1 MNVVNMKP
9 TATIDQSRLVR
20 RINHPSIHTTTTTSG
35 VPYFNKAVMNQPF
48 WQQLKKEP
56 PTRQTWQPTN
66 DNNYNTS
73 ITCFNKSKSHVKAK

>member
-1 MNVVNMKP
+1 
-9 TATIDQSRLVR
+9 
-20 RINHPSIHTTTTTSG
+20 
-35 VPYFNKAVMNQPF
+35 MNQPF

-73 ITCFNKSKSHVKAK
+73 ITCFNKSKSHVKAKAIITSTRIQNSGVTTNDGMEQESTS